1 MSKKILLLIT
11 AAAFGVLLAG
21 CAEQKQKLRVG
32 SKPFTESMVLAE
44 MISQLAENAGIPVER
59 HIPYGTTIQ
68 VMEAT
73 KQGVIDIYPEYNGT
87 GLIYLGQ
94 APTSDGDESTRI
106 VRELFSPL
114 GIKMAGRFGFSN
126 DYAIV
131 TTSEWAEE
139 HGVDSISDLA
149 SLELPLAF
157 AVDTDFTQRPADGL
171 PHMLR
176 HYGIT
181 GSSTLAFP
189 LGTEGRDQIVSALL
203 DGSANV
209 AELFVTDGQIAEY
222 NLVLLEDDQR
232 FFPVYEA
239 APLVRSDALDTF
251 PGLSTV
257 LEQLSGAITAQD
269 MQQMNKTVDLDA
281 QTPASVA
288 SAFLADKGLLPEGTA
303 STSVERL
310 FVVGDPGLS
319 RSSETARA
327 LRAIRAG
334 FPGRDIELLNSPD
347 PMTALADGEAQVAI
361 VGTEA
366 FYTPGDSGPMARGNS
381 RAFAVLGHK
390 SGHLFA
396 RSIGATSDLPSMQ
409 RIATDQAGS
418 GSAVVLEMILGS
430 LGRSD
435 VEVVHEQKSLTE
447 QVDGLR
453 NGDYDGVFR
462 LAAQGDRD
470 VASAMQA
477 GGVHLLS
484 LVEWS
489 QGGHTAR
496 YSFIRPTTIP
506 SGTYPSQFLPV
517 SSVSTQYVLASPVE
531 TQQETGEVGPG
542 TAGVSHAVPVSADAV
557 AAIRMALG
565 TVEAVDPAVPVHSAL
580 VPSVEVV
587 DKSLPFRLDVSI
599 INILIILFTVWVLY
613 VCYLPSPRTFTMPDD
628 DQSNSGIKES

>member
-1 MSKKILLLIT
+1 MSKKILSLMT

-21 CAEQKQKLRVG
+21 CADQKQNLKVG

-59 HIPYGTTIQ
+59 HIPFGTTDQ

-87 GLIYLGQ
+87 GLIFLGQ

-106 VRELFSPL
+106 VQQLFNPL
-114 GIKMAGRFGFSN
+114 GIEMTGKFGFSN

-131 TTSEWAEE
+131 TTSEWAQE

-149 SLELPLAF
+149 GLDIPLTF

-171 PHMLR
+171 PHLLR
-176 HYGIT
+176 RYGIT

-189 LGTEGRDQIVSALL
+189 LGTEGKDQIVSALL

-222 NLVLLEDDQR
+222 NLVVLEDDLR

-239 APLVRSDALDTF
+239 APLVRSDALRSF
-251 PGLSTV
+251 PELSSV
-257 LEQLSGAITAQD
+257 LGSLSGAINAED

-288 SAFLADKGLLPEGTA
+288 SAFLAGKGLLPEGA
-303 STSVERL
+303 AAANVERL
-310 FVVGDPGLS
+310 LVVGDPGLS

-334 FPGRDIELLNSPD
+334 FPGRDLELLNSPD
-347 PMTALADGEAQVAI
+347 PMAALAGGEARVAI
-361 VGTEA
+361 IGTEA
-366 FYTPGDSGPMARGNS
+366 FYSPGDSGPVARENS
-381 RAFAVLGHK
+381 LAFAVLGHK

-396 RSIGATSDLPSMQ
+396 RSVGATSDLPSMK

-418 GSAVVLEMILGS
+418 GSAMVLEMILQS
-430 LGRSD
+430 LGRTD
-435 VEVVHEQKSLTE
+435 VEVVHESKSLTD
-447 QVDGLR
+447 QVEGIR
-453 NGDYDGVFR
+453 NGDYHGVFR
-462 LAAQGDRD
+462 MTAQGDRE
-470 VASAMQA
+470 VAGAMQA
-477 GGVHLLS
+477 GGVHLLG
-484 LVEWS
+484 LDEWS
-489 QGGHTAR
+489 QEGHTAR

-506 SGTYPSQFLPV
+506 SGTYPAQFLPV
-517 SSVSTQYVLASPVE
+517 ASVSTQFVLASPVE
-531 TQQETGEVGPG
+531 TQQEAGEVGPG
-542 TAGVSHAVPVSADAV
+542 TAGVAHAVPVSADAV
-557 AAIRMALG
+557 AAIREALG
-565 TVEAVDPAVPVHSAL
+565 TAEAVDPAVPVHSAL
-580 VPSVEVV
+580 APSVEVI
-587 DKSLPFRLDVSI
+587 DKSLPFRLDVSL

-628 DQSNSGIKES
+628 DQSQTGTKES